1 MKNIGTD
8 LIIAVG
14 AIVCIAYGSLVIA
27 TRYAIS
33 DDLNTLLGIPQKV
46 ANQQKTTLIKDPSVA
61 NAGSLGSDLQNY
73 VEYSNNGAIASVVV
87 GVLQLVTLL
96 FKYAFH
102 TYYQTVGGR
111 R

>member
-1 MKNIGTD
+1 MRSIGTD

-27 TRYAIS
+27 TRNAVKN
-33 DDLNTLLGIPQKV
+33 DLTSLLGMPQKV
-46 ANQQKTTLIKDPSVA
+46 ANQQKPTLLGDSPP
-61 NAGSLGSDLQNY
+61 SLGSDIQNF
-73 VEYSNNGAIASVVV
+73 VDYSQNSAIASVVV

-96 FKYAFH
+96 YKYAFH
-102 TYYQTVGGR
+102 TYYQTASGGR